1 MPKPSK
7 ANVAQPEPT
16 APERRQPRSNGKHP
30 GGRPPIRPSA
40 YDDNA
45 VSLVFDDMIAGKQ
58 ISDACLSRERP
69 VHTAIY
75 QRQWRDAEFAQTIA
89 RVREAQQHAIID
101 TIIPMADAATPENWQ
116 AVKLKIWARQWAAA
130 KFCPKVFG
138 EKSELHLTVS
148 DALSD
153 RLTAAL
159 KRQREL
165 AAGIQIDGVAEPLEA
180 LPAPVDNGDKG

>member
-1 MPKPSK
+1 
-7 ANVAQPEPT
+7 
-16 APERRQPRSNGKHP
+16 
-30 GGRPPIRPSA
+30 
-40 YDDNA
+40 
-45 VSLVFDDMIAGKQ
+45 MIAGKQ
-58 ISDACLSRERP
+58 ISDACKSQDRP

-101 TIIPMADAATPENWQ
+101 TIIPMADEATPENWQ

-165 AAGIQIDGVAEPLEA
+165 AASGVVTIEGKA
-180 LPAPVDNGDKG
+180 LPALENVPVDNGDKSKTGG